1 MMTNTKPQRN
11 RKSLKRI
18 FSTKHTEQ
26 MVSFLINVIMFKSHC
41 FAKLKYC
48 QPKGLLF
55 NLGDWFFLVTCHDDQ
70 NRHFGELIAC
80 SLFFFFF
87 FHLILF
93 HECARHRDDHCF
105 SFTDC
110 FFVFLFSAEI
120 IMLDG
125 LTCVYRSNVDLFFY
139 VMGSSN
145 ENEVNVLSGFQM
157 VYLFTV
163 CGRKLV
169 NFHGYTLY

>member
-1 MMTNTKPQRN
+1 
-11 RKSLKRI
+11 
-18 FSTKHTEQ
+18 
-26 MVSFLINVIMFKSHC
+26 MF
-41 FAKLKYC
+41 
-48 QPKGLLF
+48 P
-55 NLGDWFFLVTCHDDQ
+55 
-70 NRHFGELIAC
+70 
-80 SLFFFFF
+80 FFFFF

-169 NFHGYTLY
+169 NFYRYTLY